1 MRNKKG
7 QALIEF
13 VIILPVML
21 LLVFCLID
29 FGMVIYEKNNLEN
42 IVSDAANLYEDGK
55 QIDDIKKII
64 GDNKNLDINIKENDG
79 YTTIEIEKSVVPITP
94 GLNYLKNSVFRLK
107 THRVLKN
114 D

>member
-42 IVSDAANLYEDGK
+42 IVSDA
-55 QIDDIKKII
+55 
-64 GDNKNLDINIKENDG
+64 EN
-79 YTTIEIEKSVVPITP
+79 EEK
-94 GLNYLKNSVFRLK
+94 
-107 THRVLKN
+107 
-114 D
+114 

>member
-64 GDNKNLDINIKENDG
+64 CDNKN
-79 YTTIEIEKSVVPITP
+79 
-94 GLNYLKNSVFRLK
+94 
-107 THRVLKN
+107 
-114 D
+114 

>member
-1 MRNKKG
+1 MLCLNFFLHNLLFYVTFFAIILIDNRGLIEMRNKKG

-64 GDNKNLDINIKENDG
+64 GDNKNLDIK
-79 YTTIEIEKSVVPITP
+79 
-94 GLNYLKNSVFRLK
+94 
-107 THRVLKN
+107 
-114 D
+114 